1 MPPES
6 DTPPRPYENAPSPYS
21 AVDHYWP
28 IQVEFNDAGNP
39 VKLLIKDTWY
49 SFAKPIYELYKW
61 VSNRSGVA
69 DVSDLLS
76 QFDVPEI
83 PEFVVELDGVG
94 LRIFA
99 LRVVV
104 FAVRWAVDQAIELSK
119 FKLTQGWMGTIN
131 IGWTPMGG
139 ILYREC

>member
-1 MPPES
+1 
-6 DTPPRPYENAPSPYS
+6 
-21 AVDHYWP
+21 
-28 IQVEFNDAGNP
+28 